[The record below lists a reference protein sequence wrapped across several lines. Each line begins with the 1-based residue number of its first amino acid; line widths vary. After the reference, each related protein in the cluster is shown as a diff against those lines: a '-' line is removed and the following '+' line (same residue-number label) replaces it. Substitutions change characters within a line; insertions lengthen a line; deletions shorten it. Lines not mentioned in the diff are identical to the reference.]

1 MPDEFRRQAENAV
14 LPPAGRAGVSDN
26 LLEISE
32 LHIEFPSLE
41 RMVQAVRGCNL
52 SVIKGEVMGLV
63 GESGSGK
70 SMTALACL
78 GLVPPPGRV
87 TGSVRLDG
95 HEVIGA
101 SEASNRMLRGG
112 VAAMIFQNPGKAL
125 SPFFTIGRQLT
136 DAIAG
141 VRGLARDSAERI
153 AVDALS
159 EVRIA
164 DPALAM
170 HKYPHQVS
178 GGQLQRAMIAMAL
191 SCQPKLVIADEPTT
205 ALDVTI
211 QAQIIVLLRDL
222 ARVHGLTVLFITH
235 DLGVVGSLCDR
246 LAVMYAGRVV
256 ESGPVD
262 ALFASPAHPYTASLL
277 RAVPMLG
284 RGRTA
289 LTQIPGTVPNMAE
302 PPPGCAFH
310 PRCPIAQPRCA
321 RDDPMSQQTDSGRTV
336 ACHFPLPEPAVTAAA
351 AGSPAA

>member
-1 MPDEFRRQAENAV
+1 
-14 LPPAGRAGVSDN
+14 VSDV
-26 LLEISE
+26 LLEISG
-32 LHIEFPSLE
+32 LRIEFPSLE
-41 RMVQAVRGCNL
+41 RNVQAVRGCDL
-52 SVIKGEVMGLV
+52 SVFKGEVMGLV

-95 HEVIGA
+95 HEVVGA
-101 SEASNRMLRGG
+101 SEASNRPLRGG

-125 SPFFTIGRQLT
+125 NPFFTIGRQLT

-141 VRGLARDSAERI
+141 VRGISREAAGKI

-164 DPALAM
+164 DPTQAM

-191 SCQPKLVIADEPTT
+191 SCEPKLLIADEPTT

-211 QAQIIVLLRDL
+211 QAQVIVLLRDL
-222 ARVHGLTVLFITH
+222 ARLHGLAVLFITH

-262 ALFASPAHPYTASLL
+262 ELFANPAHPYTASLL
-277 RAVPMLG
+277 RAVPTLG
-284 RGRTA
+284 RGRA
-289 LTQIPGTVPNMAE
+289 ILTQIPGTVPNMAA
-302 PPPGCAFH
+302 PPSGCAFH
-310 PRCPIAQPRCA
+310 PRCPQAQARCA
-321 RDDPMSQQTDSGRTV
+321 ADDPRARQTNKDRTV
-336 ACHFPLPEPAVTAAA
+336 ACHFPLATAAAADAA

>member
-1 MPDEFRRQAENAV
+1 MT
-14 LPPAGRAGVSDN
+14 GS
-26 LLEISE
+26 LLEIRD
-32 LHIEFPSLE
+32 LRIEFPSLE
-41 RMVQAVRGCNL
+41 RTVKAVRGASL
-52 SVIKGEVMGLV
+52 EVAKGEVMGLV

-87 TGSVRLDG
+87 TGSVQLDG
-95 HEVIGA
+95 HEVVGA
-101 SEASNRMLRGG
+101 SEAENERLRGA

-125 SPFFTIGRQLT
+125 NPFFTLGRQLT
-136 DAIAG
+136 DAIAR
-141 VRGLARDSAERI
+141 VRVIPRAEAEQAALA
-153 AVDALS
+153 ALT
-159 EVRIA
+159 EVRIG
-164 DPALAM
+164 DPKVAL

-178 GGQLQRAMIAMAL
+178 GGQLQRVMIAMAL
-191 SCQPKLVIADEPTT
+191 ACRPQLVIADEPTT

-211 QAQIIVLLRDL
+211 QAQVIVLLRDL
-222 ARVHGLTVLFITH
+222 AREHGLTVLFITH

-284 RGRTA
+284 RGRSV
-289 LTQIPGTVPNMAE
+289 LTQIPGTVPNMAA

-310 PRCPIAQPRCA
+310 PRCPSAGPRCSA
-321 RDDPMSQQTDSGRTV
+321 EDPVAKEVVGLRSV
-336 ACHFPLPEPAVTAAA
+336 ACHYPLAAPGAAA
-351 AGSPAA
+351 EAVAIPVASRAGS